1 MTNDHKFTPVAFIGQ
16 YSRTLMKICTA
27 VTFSFHYCLGCNHIC
42 HLQKVE
48 VFKRAKREML
58 KKTFLKSIDTSEP
71 RQNTIKMGTK
81 KMSDLAHPAL
91 LITLQEI

>member
-1 MTNDHKFTPVAFIGQ
+1 
-16 YSRTLMKICTA
+16 
-27 VTFSFHYCLGCNHIC
+27 
-42 HLQKVE
+42 
-48 VFKRAKREML
+48 ML